1 MPKTKDEELLET
13 MCSSVHDLKR
23 WSELTPKGA
32 TEYLLHF
39 AHVME
44 AGVAAIEELQ
54 LELDEYKHEIYDLRN
69 KMI

>member
-1 MPKTKDEELLET
+1 MMKTKDEELLET
-13 MCSSVHDLKR
+13 MCSGVHDLRR

-44 AGVAAIEELQ
+44 AGVAMIEELQ
-54 LELDEYKHEIYDLRN
+54 IEVGDYKREIYDLRN